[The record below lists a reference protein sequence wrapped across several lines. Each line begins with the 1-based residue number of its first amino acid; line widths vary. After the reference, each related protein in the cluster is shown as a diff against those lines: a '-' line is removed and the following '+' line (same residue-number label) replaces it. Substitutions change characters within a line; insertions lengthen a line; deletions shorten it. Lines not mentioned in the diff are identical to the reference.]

1 MSVPPCLHASL
12 ACAIV
17 LFAGALPLAAS
28 AADEPSDLAKMLDEV
43 TVTATPLRTSAEDIA
58 SPVEV
63 LAGEALERS
72 KAATLGQ
79 TLSGLVGVQSG
90 DFGIGVSRP
99 IIRGQEGPR
108 VQILSDGLATL
119 DVSTVSADH
128 AVSIEPFLADQIEV
142 LKGSA
147 TLLFGSGAIGGAI
160 NVVDGRIAT
169 EKPDRALSG
178 RAELRGNT
186 VSNERTGMFRID
198 GVSGD
203 WVLHLDGLIRNTDD
217 VETPGVARL
226 EHQDHNDDDDEEPQI
241 SGVLPN
247 SAIKTRAAG
256 FGVTRLGE
264 RGFFGVA
271 GSSYR
276 NHYGIPD
283 GAHVHDDGDHDH
295 DQDQE
300 EDSVRIDLVR
310 NRWDVRGGL
319 YDPTVFL
326 QRVDLRLAHNDYTH
340 TELEG
345 DDVGTVFFNRG
356 VDGRIEVVPNEVAGW
371 AGAFGL
377 HFGRANFRAD
387 GEEAFVPATRTGALG
402 VFALQE
408 KNFNP
413 LKVELGARYDSVK
426 LDPQS
431 ARKRTFSL
439 VNLSA
444 GAIWRISENYD
455 LRFGLDRSERAPINE
470 ELYAGGLHVA
480 TRSIEVGDDKLGTER
495 ANRAEL
501 GLHAHT
507 SRITFKAALYQTKF
521 DDYIYLAD
529 TGVEELGTPVRLW
542 AQQDAVFRG
551 AEAEAVLQLVDAA
564 SGQLD
569 LRLFAESVRARLD
582 GSGSREVALVVPHHD
597 HLHEYTVELANE
609 GNVPRL
615 APTRFGAGLTW
626 TLGSLSASAGA
637 VRYGAQNRVAAN
649 EETSPGYTLIDAHLA
664 YRWDLPQSSWEVFL
678 DGSNLG
684 NQEARP
690 HTSLLRD
697 FAPLPGRAL
706 AFGVRVYF

>member
-1 MSVPPCLHASL
+1 MSTLPCSRAPLT
-12 ACAIV
+12 CAIV
-17 LFAGALPLAAS
+17 LLAGTLPFAAS
-28 AADEPSDLAKMLDEV
+28 AADAPPELATTLDEIV
-43 TVTATPLRTSAEDIA
+43 VTASPLRTTAEDIA
-58 SPVEV
+58 LPVEV
-63 LAGEALERS
+63 LAGETLERS

-79 TLSGLVGVQSG
+79 TLSGLVGVQAG
-90 DFGIGVSRP
+90 DFGVGVSRP

-128 AVSIEPFLADQIEV
+128 AISIEPFLADQIEV

-169 EKPDRALSG
+169 EKPDRAVSG

-186 VSNERTGMFRID
+186 VSDERTGMFRID

-217 VETPGVARL
+217 VEIPGVARL
-226 EHQDHNDDDDEEPQI
+226 KHNDHDDAEESQI
-241 SGVLPN
+241 PGVLPN

-256 FGVTRLGE
+256 FGVTRFGE
-264 RGFFGVA
+264 RGVLGVA

-276 NHYGIPD
+276 TNYGIPD
-283 GAHVHDDGDHDH
+283 GAHVHDDGDHEH
-295 DQDQE
+295 EHEHE
-300 EDSVRIDLVR
+300 EGSVRIDLVQ
-310 NRWDVRGGL
+310 NRWQVHGGL
-319 YDPTVFL
+319 DDPLAFL
-326 QRVDLRLAHNDYTH
+326 QRVDLRLVHNDYTH
-340 TELEG
+340 TEFEG
-345 DDVGTVFFNRG
+345 DEVGTIFFNRG
-356 VDGRIEVVPNEVAGW
+356 IDGRIEAVQNEVAGW
-371 AGAFGL
+371 GGAFGL

-408 KNFNP
+408 KEFNP
-413 LKVELGARYDSVK
+413 LKIELGARYDRVK

-431 ARKRTFSL
+431 EQNRSFGL

-444 GAIWRISENYD
+444 NTIVQISDRFD

-507 SRITFKAALYQTKF
+507 SRITFKAAIYQTKF

-542 AQQDAVFRG
+542 VQQDAVFRG
-551 AEAEAVLQLVDAA
+551 AEAEAVFQVIDAA

-569 LRLFAESVRARLD
+569 LRLFGESVRARLD
-582 GSGSREVALVVPHHD
+582 GSGSREVALAVPHHD
-597 HLHEYTVELANE
+597 HVHYYTVELANE

-615 APTRFGAGLTW
+615 APTRFGAGVTW
-626 TLGSLSASAGA
+626 TFGDLSASAGA
-637 VRYGAQNRVAAN
+637 VRYGSQDRVAAN

-664 YRWDLPQSSWEVFL
+664 YRWELPQSSWEVFV
-678 DGSNLG
+678 DGTNLG

-706 AFGVRVYF
+706 AFGARVYF